1 VGFSVIK
8 LAVLWN
14 DCPVRS
20 IYIDGKSYHTKLFQF
35 ISLSN
40 KKSVSP
46 LISQGKR
53 FVIIFKEPNKDS
65 TVSLCKCQALKKHV
79 FFLSRFPALLQK
91 AGASRMMIN
100 LPQLINFVH

>member
-1 VGFSVIK
+1 MIK
-8 LAVLWN
+8 LAVLLN

-65 TVSLCKCQALKKHV
+65 TVSLCKCQALKKTC
-79 FFLSRFPALLQK
+79 FFPVTFPLYYKKLEQ
-91 AGASRMMIN
+91 
-100 LPQLINFVH
+100 VE